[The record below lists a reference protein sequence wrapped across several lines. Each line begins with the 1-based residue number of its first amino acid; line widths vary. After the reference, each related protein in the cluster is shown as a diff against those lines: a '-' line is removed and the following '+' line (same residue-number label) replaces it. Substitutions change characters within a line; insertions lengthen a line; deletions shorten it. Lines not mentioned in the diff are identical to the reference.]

1 MCAIRTNRWAR
12 PRAARGRQSWGET
25 EINTRNTA
33 PGTSPETAR
42 HHPCT
47 PATELGRLGAFNAGG
62 RLELL
67 RVVTQLLRV
76 VTGTGGHWG
85 RWDAQLVRPSRGVE
99 HLVECANQVRG
110 VLVVEPIL
118 DVYLAQQADR
128 CHF

>member
-1 MCAIRTNRWAR
+1 MRDSDQSLGAHA
-12 PRAARGRQSWGET
+12 PRAGVNLNPGGKA

-33 PGTSPETAR
+33 RGTSAETVR

-76 VTGTGGHWG
+76 VTATGGHETLAPG
-85 RWDAQLVRPSRGVE
+85 SR
-99 HLVECANQVRG
+99 
-110 VLVVEPIL
+110 I
-118 DVYLAQQADR
+118 
-128 CHF
+128 